1 MIDTNSQRIQK
12 PTAFSNNS
20 DNNYL
25 MDLLN
30 TQPPDL
36 LFPATGYRKKKMVSI
51 NFYRKLAHTEV
62 TDLHTHSPPA

>member
-1 MIDTNSQRIQK
+1 
-12 PTAFSNNS
+12 
-20 DNNYL
+20 